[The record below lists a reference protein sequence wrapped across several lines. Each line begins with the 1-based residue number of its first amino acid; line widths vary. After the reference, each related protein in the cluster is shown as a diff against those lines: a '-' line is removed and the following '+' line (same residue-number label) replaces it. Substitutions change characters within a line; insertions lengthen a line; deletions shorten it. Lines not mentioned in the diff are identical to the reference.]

1 MKLLFTPAIKL
12 MNRVRYPVKF
22 GIIFIIVLIPL
33 VVLSIKLIHS
43 ISKEIDTLKNEQTG
57 LVYINSVRQV
67 IEPVQKHRGMM
78 SAYLNGA
85 SNFRDRINNQRQ
97 IIDTSM
103 AELKR
108 INQLYGKE
116 LDLEWVY
123 SGLIKQWQLIK
134 NASVSDLTSAQ
145 SIKTH
150 NVLVERLLNLIAEV
164 ANASDITLDH
174 ELDSYQI
181 GITLVNSLPN
191 MLENMGQA
199 RAVASGVAAKG
210 KFENK
215 SVYTQLAIL
224 ANNIDLYFKDVSNS
238 LNAVYQVNHSLA
250 EELKAATDSN
260 SDAIVEMQDI
270 LKKQLINTDT
280 IRVSSKEIFDNA
292 TRAING
298 SYALFD
304 TLLPKMQA
312 ILSVRID
319 NAQNTLIFA
328 VAGVLLVVVIVA
340 YLFAGFFFSVQNG
353 VTQISSVMERLSDGD
368 LNVRLNLS
376 TRDELVQIA
385 HSVNKMIE
393 NFSHVVG
400 QIISSSDQ
408 VASSSEELSAITEQ
422 TGQSMSQQQFQ
433 TEDVAAAISEMAVSA
448 QNVSENISNT
458 VQAVNLAHKE
468 TAAGQKMV
476 DESIQAVQKLSNQ
489 IESASEVIHELEQDS
504 ENINTVLD
512 VIKGLAEQTN
522 LLALNAA
529 IEAARAGEQ
538 GRGFAVVADEVRSLA
553 GRTQESTEEINQVI
567 EKLQKGSRKAVQV
580 MSQSRKEAYEVVAQA
595 KKAGES
601 LANISLAV
609 ERINDMSQ
617 QIAQVTEKQ
626 NITCREINNSIMDIS
641 KMSNETSVGARE
653 TYYASQDLARLGN
666 KLQTLVV
673 QFQMQ

>member
-12 MNRVRYPVKF
+12 MDRVRYPVKF
-22 GIIFIIVLIPL
+22 SIIFIIVLIPL
-33 VVLSIKLIHS
+33 VMLSIKLIHS
-43 ISKEIDTLKNEQTG
+43 ISKDIDTLKNEQTG
-57 LVYINSVRQV
+57 LVYIKSVRQV

-85 SNFRDRINNQRQ
+85 SNFGDRIYSQRQ
-97 IIDTSM
+97 VVDTSM
-103 AELKR
+103 EELKR
-108 INQLYGKE
+108 INQRYGNE
-116 LDLEWVY
+116 LALEQVY
-123 SGLIKQWQLIK
+123 SKLIKQWQLIK
-134 NASVSDLTSAQ
+134 NTSMGLTAAQ
-145 SIKTH
+145 SIKIH
-150 NVLVERLLNLIAEV
+150 NMLVERLLNLIAEV
-164 ANASDITLDH
+164 ANAADITLDP
-174 ELDSYQI
+174 ELDTYQI
-181 GITLVNSLPN
+181 GVTLVNGLPN

-215 SVYTQLAIL
+215 SVYTRLAIL
-224 ANNIDLYFKDVSNS
+224 ANNIDLYFKDVSSS

-260 SDAIVEMQDI
+260 YNAIVGMQDL
-270 LKKQLINTDT
+270 LKKQLLHADT

-304 TLLPKMQA
+304 TLLPKMQE

-319 NAQNTLIFA
+319 DAENTLNFA
-328 VAGVLLVVVIVA
+328 VAVVLLVMVIVA

-433 TEDVAAAISEMAVSA
+433 TEDVAAAMSEMAESA
-448 QNVSENISNT
+448 QDVSENISNT
-458 VQAVNLAHKE
+458 VQAANQAHKE
-468 TAAGQKMV
+468 TAIGQQMV
-476 DESIQAVQKLSNQ
+476 DESIQAVQKLSDQ

-504 ENINTVLD
+504 ENINAVLD

-538 GRGFAVVADEVRSLA
+538 GRGFAVVADEVRTLA

-567 EKLQKGSRKAVQV
+567 ENLQKGSRKAVQV
-580 MSQSRKEAYEVVAQA
+580 MSQSRKEAYEVVVQA

-609 ERINDMSQ
+609 ARINDMSL

-626 NITCREINNSIMDIS
+626 NMTCKEINKSIMDIS
-641 KMSNETSVGARE
+641 KMSNETSVGAKE

-666 KLQTLVV
+666 ELQTLVV
-673 QFQMQ
+673 QFQTE

>member
-12 MNRVRYPVKF
+12 MDRVRYPVKF
-22 GIIFIIVLIPL
+22 SIIFIIVLIPL
-33 VVLSIKLIHS
+33 VMLSIKLIHS
-43 ISKEIDTLKNEQTG
+43 ISKDIDTLKNEQTG
-57 LVYINSVRQV
+57 LVYIKSVRQV

-85 SNFRDRINNQRQ
+85 SNFRDRIYSQRQ
-97 IIDTSM
+97 VVDTSM
-103 AELKR
+103 EELKR
-108 INQLYGKE
+108 INQRYGNE
-116 LDLEWVY
+116 LALEQVY
-123 SGLIKQWQLIK
+123 SKLIKQWQLIK
-134 NASVSDLTSAQ
+134 NTSMGLTAAQ
-145 SIKTH
+145 SIKIH
-150 NVLVERLLNLIAEV
+150 NMLVERLLNLIAEV
-164 ANASDITLDH
+164 ANAADITLDP
-174 ELDSYQI
+174 ELDTYQI
-181 GITLVNSLPN
+181 GVTLVNGLPN

-215 SVYTQLAIL
+215 SVYTRLAIL
-224 ANNIDLYFKDVSNS
+224 ANNIDLYFKDVSSS

-260 SDAIVEMQDI
+260 YNAIVGMQDL
-270 LKKQLINTDT
+270 LKKQLLHADT

-304 TLLPKMQA
+304 TLLPKMQE

-319 NAQNTLIFA
+319 DAENTLNFA
-328 VAGVLLVVVIVA
+328 VAVVLLVMVIVA

-353 VTQISSVMERLSDGD
+353 VTQINSVMERLSDGD

-433 TEDVAAAISEMAVSA
+433 TEDVAAAMSEMAESA
-448 QNVSENISNT
+448 QDVSENISNT
-458 VQAVNLAHKE
+458 VQAANQAHKE
-468 TAAGQKMV
+468 TAVGQQMV
-476 DESIQAVQKLSNQ
+476 DESIQAVQKLSDQ

-538 GRGFAVVADEVRSLA
+538 GRGFAVVADEVRTLA

-595 KKAGES
+595 KKAGDS

-609 ERINDMSQ
+609 ARINDMSQ
-617 QIAQVTEKQ
+617 QIAQVTERQ
-626 NITCREINNSIMDIS
+626 NMTCKEINKSIMNIS
-641 KMSNETSVGARE
+641 KMSNETSVGAKE

-666 KLQTLVV
+666 ELQTLVV
-673 QFQMQ
+673 QFQT

>member
-12 MNRVRYPVKF
+12 MDRVRYPVKF
-22 GIIFIIVLIPL
+22 SIIFIIVLIPL
-33 VVLSIKLIHS
+33 VMLSIKLIHS
-43 ISKEIDTLKNEQTG
+43 ISKDIDTLKNEQTG
-57 LVYINSVRQV
+57 LVYIKSIRQV

-85 SNFRDRINNQRQ
+85 SNFRDRIYSQRQ
-97 IIDTSM
+97 VVDTSM
-103 AELKR
+103 EELKR
-108 INQLYGKE
+108 INQRYGNE
-116 LDLEWVY
+116 LALEQVY
-123 SGLIKQWQLIK
+123 SKLIKQWQLIK
-134 NASVSDLTSAQ
+134 NTSMGLTAAQ
-145 SIKTH
+145 SIKIH
-150 NVLVERLLNLIAEV
+150 NMLVERLLNLIAEV
-164 ANASDITLDH
+164 ANAADITLDP
-174 ELDSYQI
+174 ELDTYQI
-181 GITLVNSLPN
+181 GVTLVNGLPN

-215 SVYTQLAIL
+215 SVYTRLAIL
-224 ANNIDLYFKDVSNS
+224 ANNIDLYFKDVSSS

-260 SDAIVEMQDI
+260 YNAIVGMQDL
-270 LKKQLINTDT
+270 LKKQLLHADT

-304 TLLPKMQA
+304 TLLPKMQE

-319 NAQNTLIFA
+319 DAENTLNFA
-328 VAGVLLVVVIVA
+328 VAVVLLVMVIVA

-433 TEDVAAAISEMAVSA
+433 TEDVAAAMSEMAESA
-448 QNVSENISNT
+448 QDVSENISNT
-458 VQAVNLAHKE
+458 VQAANQAHKE
-468 TAAGQKMV
+468 TAIGQQMV
-476 DESIQAVQKLSNQ
+476 DESIQAVQKLSDQ

-504 ENINTVLD
+504 ENINAVLD

-538 GRGFAVVADEVRSLA
+538 GRGFAVVADEVRTLA

-567 EKLQKGSRKAVQV
+567 ENLQKGSRKAVQV
-580 MSQSRKEAYEVVAQA
+580 MSQSRKEAYEVVVQA

-609 ERINDMSQ
+609 ARINDMSL

-626 NITCREINNSIMDIS
+626 NMTCKEINKSIMDIS
-641 KMSNETSVGARE
+641 KMSNETSVGAKE

-666 KLQTLVV
+666 ELQTLVV
-673 QFQMQ
+673 QFQTE

>member
-12 MNRVRYPVKF
+12 MDRVRYPVKF
-22 GIIFIIVLIPL
+22 SIIFIIVLIPL
-33 VVLSIKLIHS
+33 IMLSIKLIQS
-43 ISKEIDTLKNEQTG
+43 INNDIESLNNEQTG
-57 LVYINSVRQV
+57 LVYIKSIRQV

-85 SNFRDRINNQRQ
+85 SNFRDRIYSQRQ
-97 IIDTSM
+97 VVDSSM

-108 INQLYGKE
+108 INQRYGNE
-116 LDLEWVY
+116 LAVEQVY
-123 SGLIKQWQLIK
+123 SELIKQWQLIK
-134 NASVSDLTSAQ
+134 NTSMGLTAAQ
-145 SIKTH
+145 SIKIH
-150 NVLVERLLNLIAEV
+150 NVLVERLLNLIAKV
-164 ANASDITLDH
+164 ANAADITLDP
-174 ELDSYQI
+174 ELDTYQI
-181 GITLVNSLPN
+181 GMTLVNGLPN

-210 KFENK
+210 GFENQ
-215 SVYTQLAIL
+215 SIYTRLAIL
-224 ANNIDLYFKDVSNS
+224 ANNINLYFKDVSSS
-238 LNAVYQVNHSLA
+238 LNAVFQVNHSLA
-250 EELKAATDSN
+250 EELKPATDSN
-260 SDAIVEMQDI
+260 YNAIVEMQD
-270 LKKQLINTDT
+270 LLNKQLLNADT
-280 IRVSSKEIFDNA
+280 ISVSSKEIFDNA

-304 TLLPKMQA
+304 TLLPKMQE

-319 NAQNTLIFA
+319 TAQNTLNFA
-328 VAGVLLVVVIVA
+328 IAVVLLVVVIVA

-353 VTQISSVMERLSDGD
+353 VSQISSVMERLSDGD

-400 QIISSSDQ
+400 KIVSSSDR

-433 TEDVAAAISEMAVSA
+433 TEDVAAAMNAMAESA
-448 QNVSENISNT
+448 HDVSENINNT
-458 VQAVNLAHKE
+458 VQAANQAHKE

-476 DESIQAVQKLSNQ
+476 DESIQAVQKLSQQ
-489 IESASEVIHELEQDS
+489 IEGASGVIHELEQDS

-512 VIKGLAEQTN
+512 VIKGIAEQTN

-538 GRGFAVVADEVRSLA
+538 GRGFAVVADEVRTLA

-580 MSQSRKEAYEVVAQA
+580 MSDSRDEAYEVVAQA

-609 ERINDMSQ
+609 ARINEMSQ

-626 NITCREINNSIMDIS
+626 NMTCKEINKSIMDIS
-641 KMSNETSVGARE
+641 KMSNETAVGAKE
-653 TYYASQDLARLGN
+653 TYYASEDLARLGN
-666 KLQTLVV
+666 ELQTLVV
-673 QFQMQ
+673 QFQTQ

>member
-12 MNRVRYPVKF
+12 MDRVRYPVKF
-22 GIIFIIVLIPL
+22 SIIFIIVLIPL
-33 VVLSIKLIHS
+33 VMLSIKLIHS
-43 ISKEIDTLKNEQTG
+43 ISKDIDTLKNEQTG
-57 LVYINSVRQV
+57 LVYIKSVRQV

-85 SNFRDRINNQRQ
+85 SNFRDRIYSQRQ
-97 IIDTSM
+97 VVDTSM
-103 AELKR
+103 EELKR
-108 INQLYGKE
+108 INQRYGNE
-116 LDLEWVY
+116 LALEQVY
-123 SGLIKQWQLIK
+123 SKLIKQWQLIK
-134 NASVSDLTSAQ
+134 NTSMGLTAAQ
-145 SIKTH
+145 SIKIH
-150 NVLVERLLNLIAEV
+150 NMLVERLLNLIAEV
-164 ANASDITLDH
+164 ANAADITLDP
-174 ELDSYQI
+174 ELDTYQI
-181 GITLVNSLPN
+181 GVTLVNGLPN

-215 SVYTQLAIL
+215 SVYTRLAIL
-224 ANNIDLYFKDVSNS
+224 ANNIDLYFKDVSSS

-260 SDAIVEMQDI
+260 YNAIVGMQDL
-270 LKKQLINTDT
+270 LKKQLLHADT

-304 TLLPKMQA
+304 TLLPKMQE

-319 NAQNTLIFA
+319 DAENTLNFA
-328 VAGVLLVVVIVA
+328 VAVVLLVMVIVA

-433 TEDVAAAISEMAVSA
+433 TEDVAAAMSEMAESA
-448 QNVSENISNT
+448 QDVSENISNT
-458 VQAVNLAHKE
+458 VQAANQAHKE
-468 TAAGQKMV
+468 TAIGQQMV
-476 DESIQAVQKLSNQ
+476 DESIQAVQKLSDQ

-504 ENINTVLD
+504 ENINAVLD

-538 GRGFAVVADEVRSLA
+538 GRGFAVVADEVRTLA

-567 EKLQKGSRKAVQV
+567 ENLQKGSRKAVQV
-580 MSQSRKEAYEVVAQA
+580 MSQSRKEAYEVVVQA

-609 ERINDMSQ
+609 ARINDMSL

-626 NITCREINNSIMDIS
+626 NMTCKEINKSIMDIS
-641 KMSNETSVGARE
+641 KMSNETSVGAKE

-666 KLQTLVV
+666 ELQTLVV
-673 QFQMQ
+673 QFQTE